1 MDELGSDPDIELAAD
16 KVTPE
21 ILFTM
26 ADDIPNIW
34 KRTKP
39 ALIVSGKKL
48 KLTDEKIV
56 ASDSKSMASIPLV
69 QSEPETSPMISNETY
84 SRDVS
89 CCTPFTITVTKAKV
103 SFRTRDFST

>member
-16 KVTPE
+16 KVIPE
-21 ILFTM
+21 ILVTM

-48 KLTDEKIV
+48 KLTDEKV
-56 ASDSKSMASIPLV
+56 EASDTISMARVPVV
-69 QSEPETSPMISNETY
+69 QSEPETLPMISNETN

-89 CCTPFTITVTKAKV
+89 CCTATTITVTKSGV
-103 SFRTRDFST
+103 I